1 MSLMGRGAACGIQIY
16 KSGGIS
22 TDGKQIAESSGT
34 VRCEILQLYVLIA
47 CQSQTCFSLQ
57 AERTESRPVS
67 GPRRAAAP
75 VQLLVSFCCCAG
87 WGADCIF
94 SGRSRLKITAV
105 IFKGD

>member
-1 MSLMGRGAACGIQIY
+1 MWLMGRGAACGIQIY
-16 KSGGIS
+16 KPGEIS
-22 TDGKQIAESSGT
+22 TDGKQVAESSGT
-34 VRCEILQLYVLIA
+34 VQCEILQLYVFIA

-57 AERTESRPVS
+57 ADRAESRAVC

-87 WGADCIF
+87 WGAGCIC